1 MDRLKGSLAFIIPNR
16 LAEMMKPYDNARLVQ
31 AAEAVGGLITREA
44 GKRKTISHRMGLAK
58 PNCHVFD
65 LDKIEAVIYKEEV

>member
-1 MDRLKGSLAFIIPNR
+1 
-16 LAEMMKPYDNARLVQ
+16 MKPYDNARLVQ

-58 PNCHVFD
+58 PNCHVFN
-65 LDKIEAVIYKEEV
+65 LDQIEAVIYKEEV